1 MIDWH
6 THILPQ
12 LDDGSKSVK
21 ESVLLIN
28 DLQSQGVNTIIATP
42 HFYANDGDVSS
53 FIKRRNGSFAK
64 LQNAN
69 NSDVR
74 LLLGAEVRYYP
85 GISRLEDLDKLQ
97 IDDSGLLLLE
107 MPTAKWTEYMLHELE
122 QLALLPNLK
131 IVMAHVDRYLKIQP
145 FQVFE
150 RLIESGILMQA
161 NAEFFIDFF
170 SKRKALQLLRNGFIR
185 FLGSDCHG
193 IKIRPPVIGKAF
205 GVIENKLG
213 TDFVNYFNE
222 YGRYML
228 KLNK

>member
-28 DLQSQGVNTIIATP
+28 DLQSQGVDTIIATP

-145 FQVFE
+145 FQVFA
-150 RLIESGILMQA
+150 RVSP
-161 NAEFFIDFF
+161 
-170 SKRKALQLLRNGFIR
+170 S
-185 FLGSDCHG
+185 
-193 IKIRPPVIGKAF
+193 
-205 GVIENKLG
+205 
-213 TDFVNYFNE
+213 
-222 YGRYML
+222 
-228 KLNK
+228 